1 MMQFPIFQTTEEML
15 TVILLMVA
23 FSLWV
28 QKFKLFKYVGPALT
42 VIVLGMILVNLH
54 IVPGYQ
60 DVYGVIITYFVPMS
74 ISIYLLN
81 VNLKELAKL
90 SGKALIAL
98 ISAVF
103 SVCVVAA
110 ICGVVFGGMVDEGWK
125 IAGMFVGT
133 YTGGSSNLTAIAVG
147 LNASNDT
154 IAAANAADYVI
165 GMPTLFLMFAAPA
178 LFQNVKFLKKIWSF
192 SLEEKERVGEGDHP
206 VLMGDEQWSIKDIAW
221 LLAIAMLIVTVAT
234 KLSAFLPSDFASAG
248 RILLISTF
256 SILAAQI
263 PFVSRLRGNI
273 NLGLFFGLMYLT
285 IIGFSVDL
293 AAFFGSTMVITVFC
307 FCVIAGSLLL
317 HPVITRLFKV
327 PYEYVILGI
336 TGAIADGT
344 TASLVA
350 SSAKWN
356 RLISVGLIMGVI
368 GGVCGNYVGIL
379 VAYIIKAIIGA

>member
-1 MMQFPIFQTTEEML
+1 MQFPIFQSTDAML
-15 TVILLMVA
+15 TVILMMVA

-42 VIVLGMILVNLH
+42 VIILGMILVNLH
-54 IVPGYQ
+54 IVPGAQ
-60 DVYGVIITYFVPMS
+60 DVYGVVITYCVPMS

-90 SGKALIAL
+90 SGKALVAL
-98 ISAVF
+98 LSAVF
-103 SVCVVAA
+103 SVCLMATLFGA
-110 ICGVVFGGMVDEGWK
+110 VFGGKMFEGWK

-133 YTGGSSNLTAIAVG
+133 YTGGSGNLTAIAVG
-147 LNASNDT
+147 LDAANDT

-165 GMPTLFLMFAAPA
+165 GMPTMFLMFAAPA
-178 LFQNVKFLKKIWSF
+178 LFQNVKFLKKVWPYE
-192 SLEEKERVGEGDHP
+192 LEEKDRVGEGDHP
-206 VLMGDEQWSIKDIAW
+206 VLMGDEKWSIKDIAW
-221 LLAIAMLIVTVAT
+221 LLAISVLIVTVAT
-234 KLSAFLPSDFASAG
+234 KLSAFMPSDFASAG
-248 RILLISTF
+248 RVLLISTF
-256 SILAAQI
+256 SIIAAQI

-273 NLGLFFGLMYLT
+273 NLGLFFGLMYLA

-293 AAFFGSTMVITVFC
+293 ASFFSSTMIITVFC
-307 FCVIAGSLLL
+307 FCVIIGSILL
-317 HPVITRLFKV
+317 HLLISRLCKV

-356 RLISVGLIMGVI
+356 RLISEGLLMGVV
-368 GGVCGNYVGIL
+368 GGVCGNYLGIL
-379 VAYIIKAIIGA
+379 VAYVIRAIIGA

>member
-1 MMQFPIFQTTEEML
+1 MQFPIFQTTDELL
-15 TVILLMVA
+15 TVVLVMVA

-28 QKFKLFKYVGPALT
+28 QRFKAFKYIGPALT
-42 VIVLGMILVNLH
+42 VIVIGLVLVNLH

-60 DVYGVIITYFVPMS
+60 DVYGVIITYCVPMS

-81 VNLKELAKL
+81 INLKELAKL
-90 SGKALIAL
+90 SGKAVVGLV
-98 ISAVF
+98 SAVF
-103 SVCVVAA
+103 SVCLVAT
-110 ICGVVFGGMVDEGWK
+110 VFGVIFGGRMFEGWK

-147 LNASNDT
+147 LNAANET
-154 IAAANAADYVI
+154 IAAANAADYVV

-178 LFQNVKFLKKIWSF
+178 LFQNIKFLRKIWPYRLSDEDRF
-192 SLEEKERVGEGDHP
+192 GDGEEP
-206 VLMGDEQWSIKDIAW
+206 VLMAEQKWSIQDIAC
-221 LLAIAMLIVTVAT
+221 LLAVSITIVTIAT
-234 KLSAFLPSDFASAG
+234 RLAAFLPSDFASAG
-248 RILLISTF
+248 RILLISTL
-256 SILAAQI
+256 SIAAAQI
-263 PFVSRLRGNI
+263 PAVGRLKGNL
-273 NLGLFFGLMYLT
+273 NLGLFFGMMYLA

-293 AAFFGSTMVITVFC
+293 ASFFGSTMMITLFC
-307 FCVIAGSLLL
+307 FCVIVGSISLHLLL
-317 HPVITRLFKV
+317 SRLFRV

-356 RLISVGLIMGVI
+356 RLVSVGLLMGVI

-379 VAYIIKAIIGA
+379 VAYLIKFIIGA

>member
-1 MMQFPIFQTTEEML
+1 MQFPIFQSTDAML
-15 TVILLMVA
+15 TVILMMVA

-42 VIVLGMILVNLH
+42 VIILGMILVNLH
-54 IVPGYQ
+54 IVPGAQ
-60 DVYGVIITYFVPMS
+60 DVYGVVITYCVPMS

-90 SGKALIAL
+90 SGKALAAL
-98 ISAVF
+98 LSAVF
-103 SVCVVAA
+103 SVCLVATLF
-110 ICGVVFGGMVDEGWK
+110 GVVFGGKMFEGWK

-133 YTGGSSNLTAIAVG
+133 YTGGSGNLTAIAVG
-147 LNASNDT
+147 LDAANDT

-178 LFQNVKFLKKIWSF
+178 LFQNVKFLKKVWPYE
-192 SLEEKERVGEGDHP
+192 LEEKDRVGEGDHT
-206 VLMGDEQWSIKDIAW
+206 VLMGDENSSINEIAC
-221 LLAIAMLIVTVAT
+221 LLAISVLIVTVAT

-248 RILLISTF
+248 RVLLISTF
-256 SILAAQI
+256 SIIAAQI
-263 PFVSRLRGNI
+263 PFVGRLRGNI
-273 NLGLFFGLMYLT
+273 NLGLFFGLMYLA

-293 AAFFGSTMVITVFC
+293 ASFFSSTMIITVFC
-307 FCVIAGSLLL
+307 FCVIIGSILL
-317 HPVITRLFKV
+317 HLLISRLCKV

-356 RLISVGLIMGVI
+356 RLISVGLLMGVV
-368 GGVCGNYVGIL
+368 GGVCGNYLGIL
-379 VAYIIKAIIGA
+379 VAYVIRAIIGA

>member
-1 MMQFPIFQTTEEML
+1 MQFPIFQSTDAML
-15 TVILLMVA
+15 TVILMMVA

-42 VIVLGMILVNLH
+42 VIILGMILVNLH
-54 IVPGYQ
+54 IVPGAQ
-60 DVYGVIITYFVPMS
+60 DVYGVVITYCVPMS

-90 SGKALIAL
+90 SGKALAAL
-98 ISAVF
+98 LSAVF
-103 SVCVVAA
+103 SVCLMATLFGA
-110 ICGVVFGGMVDEGWK
+110 VFGGKMFEGWK

-133 YTGGSSNLTAIAVG
+133 YTGGSGNLTAIAVG
-147 LNASNDT
+147 LDAANDT

-165 GMPTLFLMFAAPA
+165 GMPTMFLMFAAPA
-178 LFQNVKFLKKIWSF
+178 LFQNVKFLKKVWPYE
-192 SLEEKERVGEGDHP
+192 LEEKDRVGEGDHP
-206 VLMGDEQWSIKDIAW
+206 VLMGDEKWSIKDIAW
-221 LLAIAMLIVTVAT
+221 LLAISVLIVTVAT
-234 KLSAFLPSDFASAG
+234 KLSAFMPSDFASAG
-248 RILLISTF
+248 RVLLISTF
-256 SILAAQI
+256 SIIAAQI

-273 NLGLFFGLMYLT
+273 NLGLFFGLMYLA

-293 AAFFGSTMVITVFC
+293 ASFFSSTMIITVFC
-307 FCVIAGSLLL
+307 FCVIIGSILL
-317 HPVITRLFKV
+317 HLLISRLCKV

-356 RLISVGLIMGVI
+356 RLISVGLLMGVV
-368 GGVCGNYVGIL
+368 GGVCGNYLGIL
-379 VAYIIKAIIGA
+379 VAYVIRAIIGA

>member
-1 MMQFPIFQTTEEML
+1 MQFPIFQSTDAML
-15 TVILLMVA
+15 TVILMMVA

-42 VIVLGMILVNLH
+42 VIILGMILVNLH
-54 IVPGYQ
+54 IVPGAQ
-60 DVYGVIITYFVPMS
+60 DVYGVVITYCVPMS

-90 SGKALIAL
+90 SGKALAAL
-98 ISAVF
+98 LSAVF
-103 SVCVVAA
+103 SVCLMATLFGA
-110 ICGVVFGGMVDEGWK
+110 VFGRKMFEGWK

-133 YTGGSSNLTAIAVG
+133 YTGGSGNLTAIAVG
-147 LNASNDT
+147 LDAANDT

-178 LFQNVKFLKKIWSF
+178 LFQNVKFLKKVWPYE
-192 SLEEKERVGEGDHP
+192 LEEKDRVGEGDHP
-206 VLMGDEQWSIKDIAW
+206 VLMGDEKWSIKDIAW
-221 LLAIAMLIVTVAT
+221 LLAISVLIVTVAT

-248 RILLISTF
+248 RVLLISTF
-256 SILAAQI
+256 SIIAAQI

-273 NLGLFFGLMYLT
+273 NLGLFFGLMYLA

-293 AAFFGSTMVITVFC
+293 ASFFSSTMIITVFC
-307 FCVIAGSLLL
+307 FCVIIGSILL
-317 HPVITRLFKV
+317 HLLISRLCKV

-356 RLISVGLIMGVI
+356 RLISVGLLMGVV
-368 GGVCGNYVGIL
+368 GGVCGNYLGIL
-379 VAYIIKAIIGA
+379 VAYVIRAIIGA

>member
-1 MMQFPIFQTTEEML
+1 MQFPIFQTTDELL
-15 TVILLMVA
+15 TVVLVMVA

-28 QKFKLFKYVGPALT
+28 QRFKAFKYIGPALT
-42 VIVLGMILVNLH
+42 VIVIGLVLVNLH

-60 DVYGVIITYFVPMS
+60 DVYGVIITYCVPMS

-81 VNLKELAKL
+81 INLKEMAKL
-90 SGKALIAL
+90 SGKAVVGLV
-98 ISAVF
+98 SAVF
-103 SVCVVAA
+103 SVCLVAT
-110 ICGVVFGGMVDEGWK
+110 VFGVIFGGRMFEGWK

-147 LNASNDT
+147 LDAANET
-154 IAAANAADYVI
+154 IAAANAADYVV

-178 LFQNVKFLKKIWSF
+178 LFQNIKFLRKIWPFRLSDEDRF
-192 SLEEKERVGEGDHP
+192 GDGEEP
-206 VLMGDEQWSIKDIAW
+206 VLMAEQKWSIQDIAC
-221 LLAIAMLIVTVAT
+221 LLAVSITIVTITTRLA
-234 KLSAFLPSDFASAG
+234 AFLPSDFASAG
-248 RILLISTF
+248 RILLISTL
-256 SILAAQI
+256 SIAAAQI
-263 PFVSRLRGNI
+263 PAVGRLKGNL
-273 NLGLFFGLMYLT
+273 NLGLFFGMMYLA

-293 AAFFGSTMVITVFC
+293 ASFFGSTMMITLFC
-307 FCVIAGSLLL
+307 FCVIVGSISLHLLL
-317 HPVITRLFKV
+317 SRLFRV

-356 RLISVGLIMGVI
+356 RLVSVGLLMGVI

-379 VAYIIKAIIGA
+379 VAYLIKFIIGA

>member
-1 MMQFPIFQTTEEML
+1 MEFPIFQTTEELL

-28 QKFKLFKYVGPALT
+28 QKFKMFKYVGPALT
-42 VIVLGMILVNLH
+42 VILIGLVFVNLH

-60 DVYGVIITYFVPMS
+60 DVYGVIITYCVPMS

-81 VNLKELAKL
+81 INLKELAKL
-90 SGKALIAL
+90 SGKAVIAL
-98 ISAVF
+98 VSAVF
-103 SVCVVAA
+103 SVCLIAT
-110 ICGVVFGGMVDEGWK
+110 VFGVIFGNQMSEGWK

-147 LNASNDT
+147 LEASNET

-178 LFQNVKFLKKIWSF
+178 LFQNVKFLKKIWPFHLS
-192 SLEEKERVGEGDHP
+192 EEDRVGEGDQP
-206 VLMGDEQWSIKDIAW
+206 VLMGEEKWSIKDIAW
-221 LLAIAMLIVTVAT
+221 LLAISMLIVTIST
-234 KLSAFLPSDFASAG
+234 KVSAVFPSSFASAG
-248 RILLISTF
+248 RILLISTL

-263 PFVSRLRGNI
+263 PFVGKLKGNM
-273 NLGLFFGLMYLT
+273 NLGLFFGMMYLC

-293 AAFFGSTMVITVFC
+293 ASFFGSTMTITLFC
-307 FCVIAGSLLL
+307 FCVIVGSIVLHLLL
-317 HPVITRLFKV
+317 SRLFKV

-356 RLISVGLIMGVI
+356 KLVSVGLIMGVI
-368 GGVCGNYVGIL
+368 GGICGNYVGIM
-379 VAYIIKAIIGA
+379 VAYIIKMIIGA

>member
-1 MMQFPIFQTTEEML
+1 MQFPIFQSTDAML
-15 TVILLMVA
+15 TVILMMVA

-42 VIVLGMILVNLH
+42 VIILGMILVNLH
-54 IVPGYQ
+54 IVPGAQ
-60 DVYGVIITYFVPMS
+60 DVYGVVITYCVPMS

-90 SGKALIAL
+90 SGKALAAL
-98 ISAVF
+98 LSAVF
-103 SVCVVAA
+103 SVCLMATLFGA
-110 ICGVVFGGMVDEGWK
+110 VFGGKMFEGWK

-133 YTGGSSNLTAIAVG
+133 YTGGSGNLTAIAVG
-147 LNASNDT
+147 LDAANDT

-165 GMPTLFLMFAAPA
+165 GMPTMFLMFAAPA
-178 LFQNVKFLKKIWSF
+178 LFQNVKFLKKVWPYE
-192 SLEEKERVGEGDHP
+192 LEEKDRVGEGDHP
-206 VLMGDEQWSIKDIAW
+206 VLMGDEKWSIKDIAW
-221 LLAIAMLIVTVAT
+221 LLAISVLIVTVAT
-234 KLSAFLPSDFASAG
+234 KLSAFMPSDFASAG
-248 RILLISTF
+248 RVLLISTF
-256 SILAAQI
+256 SIIAAQI

-273 NLGLFFGLMYLT
+273 NLGLFFGLMYLA

-293 AAFFGSTMVITVFC
+293 ASFFGSTMIITVFC
-307 FCVIAGSLLL
+307 FCVIIGSILL
-317 HPVITRLFKV
+317 HLLISRFLKV

-356 RLISVGLIMGVI
+356 RLISVGLLMGVV
-368 GGVCGNYVGIL
+368 GGVCGNYAGIL
-379 VAYIIKAIIGA
+379 VAYLIRAIIGA

>member
-1 MMQFPIFQTTEEML
+1 MQFPIFQSTDAML
-15 TVILLMVA
+15 TVILMMVA

-42 VIVLGMILVNLH
+42 VIILGMILVNLH
-54 IVPGYQ
+54 IVPGAQ
-60 DVYGVIITYFVPMS
+60 DVYGVVITYCVPMS

-90 SGKALIAL
+90 SGKALAAL
-98 ISAVF
+98 LSAVF
-103 SVCVVAA
+103 SVCLVATLF
-110 ICGVVFGGMVDEGWK
+110 GVVFGRKMFEGWK

-133 YTGGSSNLTAIAVG
+133 YTGGSGNLTAIAVG
-147 LNASNDT
+147 LDAANDT

-178 LFQNVKFLKKIWSF
+178 LFQNVKFLKKVWPYE
-192 SLEEKERVGEGDHP
+192 LEEKDRVGEGDHP
-206 VLMGDEQWSIKDIAW
+206 VLMGDEKWSIKDIAW
-221 LLAIAMLIVTVAT
+221 LLAISVLIVTVAT

-248 RILLISTF
+248 RVLLISTF
-256 SILAAQI
+256 SIIAAQI
-263 PFVSRLRGNI
+263 PFVGRLRGNI
-273 NLGLFFGLMYLT
+273 NLGLFFGLMYLA

-293 AAFFGSTMVITVFC
+293 ASFFSSTMIITVFC
-307 FCVIAGSLLL
+307 FCVIIGSILL
-317 HPVITRLFKV
+317 HLLISRLCKV

-356 RLISVGLIMGVI
+356 RLISVGLLMGVV
-368 GGVCGNYVGIL
+368 GGVCGNYLGIL
-379 VAYIIKAIIGA
+379 VAYVIRAIIGA

>member
-1 MMQFPIFQTTEEML
+1 MQFPIFQTTDELL
-15 TVILLMVA
+15 TGGLVMVA

-28 QKFKLFKYVGPALT
+28 QRFKAFKYIGPALT
-42 VIVLGMILVNLH
+42 VIVIGLVLVNLH

-60 DVYGVIITYFVPMS
+60 DVYGVIITYCVPMS

-81 VNLKELAKL
+81 INLKELAKL
-90 SGKALIAL
+90 SGKAVVGLV
-98 ISAVF
+98 SAVF
-103 SVCVVAA
+103 SVCLVAT
-110 ICGVVFGGMVDEGWK
+110 VFGVIFGGRMFEGWK

-147 LNASNDT
+147 LNAANET
-154 IAAANAADYVI
+154 IAAANAADYVV

-178 LFQNVKFLKKIWSF
+178 LFQNIKFLRKIWPFRLSDEDRF
-192 SLEEKERVGEGDHP
+192 GDGEEP
-206 VLMGDEQWSIKDIAW
+206 VLMAEQKWSIQDIAC
-221 LLAIAMLIVTVAT
+221 LLAVSITIVTIAT
-234 KLSAFLPSDFASAG
+234 RLAAFLPSDFASAG
-248 RILLISTF
+248 RILLISTL
-256 SILAAQI
+256 SIAAAQI
-263 PFVSRLRGNI
+263 PAVGRLKGNL
-273 NLGLFFGLMYLT
+273 NLGLFFGMMYLA

-293 AAFFGSTMVITVFC
+293 ASFFGSTMIITLFC
-307 FCVIAGSLLL
+307 FCVIVGSISLHLLL
-317 HPVITRLFKV
+317 SRLFRV

-356 RLISVGLIMGVI
+356 RLVSVGLLMGVI

-379 VAYIIKAIIGA
+379 VAYLIKFIIGA

>member
-1 MMQFPIFQTTEEML
+1 MQFPIFQSTDTML

-28 QKFKLFKYVGPALT
+28 QKFKIFKYVGPALT
-42 VIVLGMILVNLH
+42 VIILGMILVNLH

-60 DVYGVIITYFVPMS
+60 DVYGAVITYCVPMS

-90 SGKALIAL
+90 SGKALVAL
-98 ISAVF
+98 LSAVF
-103 SVCVVAA
+103 SVCLVATLF
-110 ICGVVFGGMVDEGWK
+110 GVIFGGKMFEGWK

-133 YTGGSSNLTAIAVG
+133 YTGGSGNLTAIAVG
-147 LNASNDT
+147 LDAANDT

-178 LFQNVKFLKKIWSF
+178 LFQNVKFLKKIWPF
-192 SLEEKERVGEGDHP
+192 ELEEKDRVGEGDHP
-206 VLMGDEQWSIKDIAW
+206 VLMGDEQWSIRDIAW
-221 LLAIAMLIVTVAT
+221 LLAISILIVTIAT

-248 RILLISTF
+248 RVLMISTF
-256 SILAAQI
+256 SIAAAQI
-263 PFVSRLRGNI
+263 PFVGRLRGNI
-273 NLGLFFGLMYLT
+273 NLGLFFGLMYLA

-293 AAFFGSTMVITVFC
+293 ASFFGSTMIITLFC
-307 FCVIAGSLLL
+307 FCVIIGSILL
-317 HPVITRLFKV
+317 HLLISRLCKV

-356 RLISVGLIMGVI
+356 RLISVGLLMGVV
-368 GGVCGNYVGIL
+368 GGVCGNYLGIL
-379 VAYIIKAIIGA
+379 VAYIIRALIGA

>member
-1 MMQFPIFQTTEEML
+1 MQFPIFQSTDAML
-15 TVILLMVA
+15 TVILMMVA

-42 VIVLGMILVNLH
+42 VIILGMILVNLH
-54 IVPGYQ
+54 IVPGAQ
-60 DVYGVIITYFVPMS
+60 DVYGVVITYCVPMS

-90 SGKALIAL
+90 SGKALAAL
-98 ISAVF
+98 LSAVF
-103 SVCVVAA
+103 SVCLMAPLFGA
-110 ICGVVFGGMVDEGWK
+110 VFGGKMFEGWK

-133 YTGGSSNLTAIAVG
+133 YTGGSGNLTAIAVG
-147 LNASNDT
+147 LDAANDT

-165 GMPTLFLMFAAPA
+165 GMPTMFLMFAAPA
-178 LFQNVKFLKKIWSF
+178 LFQNVKFLKKVWPYE
-192 SLEEKERVGEGDHP
+192 LEEKDRVGEGDHP
-206 VLMGDEQWSIKDIAW
+206 VLMGDEKWSIKDIAW
-221 LLAIAMLIVTVAT
+221 LLAISVLIVTVAT
-234 KLSAFLPSDFASAG
+234 KLSAFMPSDFASAG
-248 RILLISTF
+248 RVLLISTF
-256 SILAAQI
+256 SIIAAQI

-273 NLGLFFGLMYLT
+273 NLGLFFGLMYLA

-293 AAFFGSTMVITVFC
+293 ASFFSSTMIITVFC
-307 FCVIAGSLLL
+307 FCVIIGSILL
-317 HPVITRLFKV
+317 HLLISRLCKV

-356 RLISVGLIMGVI
+356 RLISVGLLMGVV
-368 GGVCGNYVGIL
+368 GGVCGNYLGIL
-379 VAYIIKAIIGA
+379 VAYVIRAIIGA

>member
-1 MMQFPIFQTTEEML
+1 MQFPIFQTTDELL
-15 TVILLMVA
+15 TVVLVMVA

-28 QKFKLFKYVGPALT
+28 QRFKAFKYIGPALT
-42 VIVLGMILVNLH
+42 VIVIGLVLVNLH

-60 DVYGVIITYFVPMS
+60 DVYGVIITYCVPMS

-81 VNLKELAKL
+81 INLKELAKL
-90 SGKALIAL
+90 SGKAVVGLV
-98 ISAVF
+98 SAVF
-103 SVCVVAA
+103 SVCLVAT
-110 ICGVVFGGMVDEGWK
+110 VFGVIFSGKMFEGWK

-147 LNASNDT
+147 LDAANET
-154 IAAANAADYVI
+154 IAAANAADYVV

-178 LFQNVKFLKKIWSF
+178 LFQNVKFLRKIWPYRLSD
-192 SLEEKERVGEGDHP
+192 EDRVGDGEEP
-206 VLMGDEQWSIKDIAW
+206 VLMAEQKWSIQDIAC
-221 LLAIAMLIVTVAT
+221 LLAVSITIVTIAT
-234 KLSAFLPSDFASAG
+234 RLAAFLPSDFASAG
-248 RILLISTF
+248 RILLISTL
-256 SILAAQI
+256 SIAAAQI
-263 PFVSRLRGNI
+263 PAVGKLRGNL
-273 NLGLFFGLMYLT
+273 NLGLFFGMMYLA

-293 AAFFGSTMVITVFC
+293 ASFFGSTMTITLFC
-307 FCVIAGSLLL
+307 FCVIVGSITLHLLL
-317 HPVITRLFKV
+317 SRLFRV

-356 RLISVGLIMGVI
+356 RLVSVGLLMGVI

-379 VAYIIKAIIGA
+379 VAYLIKFIIGA

>member
-1 MMQFPIFQTTEEML
+1 MQFPIFQSTDSML

-23 FSLWV
+23 FALWV
-28 QKFKLFKYVGPALT
+28 QKFKIFKYIGPALT

-54 IVPGYQ
+54 IVPGNQ
-60 DVYGVIITYFVPMS
+60 DVYGVIITYCVPMS

-90 SGKALIAL
+90 SGKELAALV
-98 ISAVF
+98 SAVF
-103 SVCVVAA
+103 SVCLMAA
-110 ICGVVFGGMVDEGWK
+110 LFGVIFGGMMPEGWK

-133 YTGGSSNLTAIAVG
+133 YTGGSGNLTAIAVG
-147 LNASNDT
+147 LDAANDT

-178 LFQNVKFLKKIWSF
+178 LFQNVKFLKKLWPF
-192 SLEEKERVGEGDHP
+192 ELEEKERVGEGDHP
-206 VLMGDEQWSIKDIAW
+206 VLMGDEKWSIKDIAW
-221 LLAIAMLIVTVAT
+221 LLAISIFIVTIAT
-234 KLSAFLPSDFASAG
+234 KLSAFFPSDFASAG
-248 RILLISTF
+248 RVLLISTF
-256 SILAAQI
+256 SIIAAQI
-263 PFVSRLRGNI
+263 PFVNRLRGNI
-273 NLGLFFGLMYLT
+273 NLGLFFGMMYLA

-293 AAFFGSTMVITVFC
+293 ASFFGSTMIITVFC
-307 FCVIAGSLLL
+307 FCVIIGSILL
-317 HPVITRLFKV
+317 HLLISRFLKV

-356 RLISVGLIMGVI
+356 RLISVGLLMGVV
-368 GGVCGNYVGIL
+368 GGVCGNYAGIL
-379 VAYIIKAIIGA
+379 VAYLIRAVIGA

>member
-1 MMQFPIFQTTEEML
+1 MQFPIFQSTDAML
-15 TVILLMVA
+15 TVILMMVA

-42 VIVLGMILVNLH
+42 VIILGMILVNLH
-54 IVPGYQ
+54 IVPGAQ
-60 DVYGVIITYFVPMS
+60 DVYGVVITYCVPMS

-90 SGKALIAL
+90 SGKALVAL
-98 ISAVF
+98 LSAVF
-103 SVCVVAA
+103 SVCLMATLFGA
-110 ICGVVFGGMVDEGWK
+110 VFGGKMFEGWK

-133 YTGGSSNLTAIAVG
+133 YTGGSGNLTAIAVG
-147 LNASNDT
+147 LDAANDT

-165 GMPTLFLMFAAPA
+165 GMPTMFLMFAAPA
-178 LFQNVKFLKKIWSF
+178 LFQNVKFLKKVWPYE
-192 SLEEKERVGEGDHP
+192 LEEKDRVGEGDHP
-206 VLMGDEQWSIKDIAW
+206 VLMGDEKWSIKDIAW
-221 LLAIAMLIVTVAT
+221 LLAISVLIVTVAT

-248 RILLISTF
+248 RVLLISTF
-256 SILAAQI
+256 SIIAAQI
-263 PFVSRLRGNI
+263 PFVGRLRGNI
-273 NLGLFFGLMYLT
+273 NLGLFFGLMYLA

-293 AAFFGSTMVITVFC
+293 ASFFGSTVIITVFC
-307 FCVIAGSLLL
+307 FCVIIGSILL
-317 HPVITRLFKV
+317 HLLISRLCKV

-356 RLISVGLIMGVI
+356 RLISVGLLMGVV
-368 GGVCGNYVGIL
+368 GGVCGNYLGIL
-379 VAYIIKAIIGA
+379 VAYVIRAIIGA

>member
-1 MMQFPIFQTTEEML
+1 MEFPVFKTTEELL

-28 QKFKLFKYVGPALT
+28 QKFKVFKYVGPALT
-42 VIVLGMILVNLH
+42 VILIGLAFVNLH

-60 DVYGVIITYFVPMS
+60 DVYGAIITYCVPMS

-81 VNLKELAKL
+81 INLKELAKL
-90 SGKALIAL
+90 SGKAVAAL
-98 ISAVF
+98 VSAVF
-103 SVCVVAA
+103 SVCLMAT
-110 ICGVVFGGMVDEGWK
+110 VFGVIFGNTMFEGWK

-147 LNASNDT
+147 LEASNET

-178 LFQNVKFLKKIWSF
+178 LFQNVKFLKKIWPYCLS
-192 SLEEKERVGEGDHP
+192 EEERVGDGDQP
-206 VLMGDEQWSIKDIAW
+206 VLMGDEKWSIKDIAW
-221 LLAIAMLIVTVAT
+221 LLAISMLIVTVST
-234 KLSAFLPSDFASAG
+234 KLSAVLPSNFASAG
-248 RILLISTF
+248 RILLISTL

-263 PFVSRLRGNI
+263 PFIGKLRGNM
-273 NLGLFFGLMYLT
+273 NLGLFFGMMYLC

-293 AAFFGSTMVITVFC
+293 ASFFGSTMTITVFC
-307 FCVIAGSLLL
+307 FCVIAGSILL
-317 HPVITRLFKV
+317 HLVLSRLFKV

-356 RLISVGLIMGVI
+356 RLVSVGLIMGVI
-368 GGVCGNYVGIL
+368 GGICGNYVGIM
-379 VAYIIKAIIGA
+379 VAYIIKMIIGA

>member
-1 MMQFPIFQTTEEML
+1 MQFPIFQSTDAML
-15 TVILLMVA
+15 TVILMMVA

-28 QKFKLFKYVGPALT
+28 QKFKVFKYVGPALT
-42 VIVLGMILVNLH
+42 VIILGMILVNLH
-54 IVPGYQ
+54 IVPGAQ
-60 DVYGVIITYFVPMS
+60 DVYGVVITYCVPMS

-90 SGKALIAL
+90 SGKALVAL
-98 ISAVF
+98 LSAVF
-103 SVCVVAA
+103 SVCLVATLF
-110 ICGVVFGGMVDEGWK
+110 GVVFGGKMFEGWK

-133 YTGGSSNLTAIAVG
+133 YTGGSGNLTAIAVG
-147 LNASNDT
+147 LDAANDT

-178 LFQNVKFLKKIWSF
+178 LFQNVKFLKKVWPYE
-192 SLEEKERVGEGDHP
+192 LEEKDRVGEGDHP
-206 VLMGDEQWSIKDIAW
+206 VLMGDEKWSIKDIAW
-221 LLAIAMLIVTVAT
+221 LLAISILIVTVAT

-248 RILLISTF
+248 RVLLISTF
-256 SILAAQI
+256 SIIAAQI
-263 PFVSRLRGNI
+263 PFVGRLRGNI
-273 NLGLFFGLMYLT
+273 NLGLFFGLMYLA

-293 AAFFGSTMVITVFC
+293 ASFFGSTMIITVFC
-307 FCVIAGSLLL
+307 FCVIIGSILL
-317 HPVITRLFKV
+317 HLLISRLCKV

-356 RLISVGLIMGVI
+356 RLISVGLLMGVV
-368 GGVCGNYVGIL
+368 GGVCGNYLGIL
-379 VAYIIKAIIGA
+379 VAYVIRAIIGA

>member
-1 MMQFPIFQTTEEML
+1 MQFPIFQSTDAML
-15 TVILLMVA
+15 TVILMMVA

-28 QKFKLFKYVGPALT
+28 QKFKVFKYVGPALT
-42 VIVLGMILVNLH
+42 VIILGMILVNLH
-54 IVPGYQ
+54 IVPGAQ
-60 DVYGVIITYFVPMS
+60 DVYGVVITYCVPMS

-90 SGKALIAL
+90 SGKALVAL
-98 ISAVF
+98 LSAVF
-103 SVCVVAA
+103 SVCLVATLF
-110 ICGVVFGGMVDEGWK
+110 GVVFGGKMFEGWK

-133 YTGGSSNLTAIAVG
+133 YTGGSGNLTAIAVG
-147 LNASNDT
+147 LDAANDT

-178 LFQNVKFLKKIWSF
+178 LFQNVKFLKKVWPYE
-192 SLEEKERVGEGDHP
+192 LEEKDRVGEGDHP
-206 VLMGDEQWSIKDIAW
+206 VLMGDEKWSIKDIAW
-221 LLAIAMLIVTVAT
+221 LLAISVLIVTVAT

-248 RILLISTF
+248 RVLLISTF
-256 SILAAQI
+256 SIIAAQI
-263 PFVSRLRGNI
+263 PFVGRLRGNI
-273 NLGLFFGLMYLT
+273 NLGLFFGLMYLA

-293 AAFFGSTMVITVFC
+293 ASFFGSTMIITVFC
-307 FCVIAGSLLL
+307 FCVIIGSILL
-317 HPVITRLFKV
+317 HLLISRLCKV

-356 RLISVGLIMGVI
+356 RLISVGLLMGVV
-368 GGVCGNYVGIL
+368 GGVCGNYLGIL
-379 VAYIIKAIIGA
+379 VAYVIRAIIGA

>member
-1 MMQFPIFQTTEEML
+1 MQFPIFQSTDAML
-15 TVILLMVA
+15 TVILMMVA

-42 VIVLGMILVNLH
+42 VIILGMILVNLH
-54 IVPGYQ
+54 IVPGAQ
-60 DVYGVIITYFVPMS
+60 DVYGVVITYCVPMS

-90 SGKALIAL
+90 SGKALAAL
-98 ISAVF
+98 LSAVF
-103 SVCVVAA
+103 SVCLVATLF
-110 ICGVVFGGMVDEGWK
+110 GVVFGGKMFEGWK

-133 YTGGSSNLTAIAVG
+133 YTGGSGNLTAIAVG
-147 LNASNDT
+147 LDAANDT

-178 LFQNVKFLKKIWSF
+178 LFQNVKFLKKVWPYE
-192 SLEEKERVGEGDHP
+192 LEEKDRVGEGDHP
-206 VLMGDEQWSIKDIAW
+206 VLMGDEKWSIKDIAW
-221 LLAIAMLIVTVAT
+221 LLAISVLIVTVAT

-248 RILLISTF
+248 RVLLISTF
-256 SILAAQI
+256 SIIAAQI
-263 PFVSRLRGNI
+263 PFVGRLRGNI
-273 NLGLFFGLMYLT
+273 NLGLFFGLMYLA

-293 AAFFGSTMVITVFC
+293 ASFFSSTMIITVFC
-307 FCVIAGSLLL
+307 FCVIIGSILL
-317 HPVITRLFKV
+317 HLLISRLCKV

-356 RLISVGLIMGVI
+356 RLISVGLLMGVV
-368 GGVCGNYVGIL
+368 GGVCGNYLGIL
-379 VAYIIKAIIGA
+379 VAYVIRAIIGA

>member
-1 MMQFPIFQTTEEML
+1 MQFPIFQSTDAML
-15 TVILLMVA
+15 TVILMMVA

-42 VIVLGMILVNLH
+42 VIILGMILVNLH
-54 IVPGYQ
+54 IVPGAQ
-60 DVYGVIITYFVPMS
+60 DVYGVVITYCVPMS

-90 SGKALIAL
+90 SGKALAAL
-98 ISAVF
+98 LSAVF
-103 SVCVVAA
+103 SVCLMATLFGA
-110 ICGVVFGGMVDEGWK
+110 VFGGKMFEGGK

-133 YTGGSSNLTAIAVG
+133 YTGGSGNLTAIAVG
-147 LNASNDT
+147 LDAANDT

-165 GMPTLFLMFAAPA
+165 GMPTMFLMFAAPA
-178 LFQNVKFLKKIWSF
+178 LFQNVKFLKKVWPYE
-192 SLEEKERVGEGDHP
+192 LEEKDRVGEGDHP
-206 VLMGDEQWSIKDIAW
+206 VLMGDEKWSIKDIAW
-221 LLAIAMLIVTVAT
+221 LLAISVLIVTVAT
-234 KLSAFLPSDFASAG
+234 KLSAFMPSDFASAG
-248 RILLISTF
+248 RVLLISTF
-256 SILAAQI
+256 SIIAAQI

-273 NLGLFFGLMYLT
+273 NLGLFFGLMYLA

-293 AAFFGSTMVITVFC
+293 ASFFSSTMIITVFC
-307 FCVIAGSLLL
+307 FCVIIGSILL
-317 HPVITRLFKV
+317 HLLISRLCKV

-356 RLISVGLIMGVI
+356 RLISVGLLMGVV
-368 GGVCGNYVGIL
+368 GGVCGNYLGIL
-379 VAYIIKAIIGA
+379 VAYVIRAIIGA